1 MRDAAQVHNEKI
13 SELLIQEMFWNVRLG
28 VAAITPAMVL
38 YYVLLSV
45 DSGFARHAVWA
56 AVTGGWIVLLN
67 VYFFLGEK
75 WVKDFSKRTLA
86 ANAVIAAAVTTM
98 GVGFLMQVPHI
109 LDQNIL
115 LTTYGLMI
123 GVLGAAA
130 FVFSCNKYTYILF
143 ALGWALP
150 LVAWLIIFSPDLAR
164 RIFGV
169 MFIVYIAAMTFL
181 SRKDYRRRVSLISA
195 LETVTSLK
203 KQQDGDYY
211 LTSLLIR
218 PLAVNTVKQKSRVDI
233 SFYSEQKKK
242 FEFKDRLF
250 EIGGDINI
258 AHTIHL
264 KGIECS
270 VILNADAMGKSIQGA
285 GGALVLGA
293 VFQSIMDRTRAK
305 EEYQN
310 VYPERWMKETFIQ
323 LQKVFESFD
332 GSMLVS
338 VFLCVIENH
347 NGAMYC
353 VNAEHPQAVLLRR
366 GKASFLPLE
375 KQHRKLGTPDLN
387 DKLSF
392 GTFMLEPGDV
402 VILGSD
408 GRDDISLG
416 NTAAMGRKINEDEE
430 LFLRSAEKTQGTLQR
445 LRDEIASHGEIT
457 DDLTMI
463 RIAFGAGEAEQN
475 IAQLRQTAV
484 TAFKE
489 RNFTKAAQEAMTYL
503 ALRPLDNQLVFL
515 TAVSCLKLSRY
526 PEGIDLAERLRMR
539 DPHNVRYIGLLIELY
554 LRAGIMNAAG
564 KLVEAMQAYYPQ
576 HARLPEWL
584 RALVR

>member
-1 MRDAAQVHNEKI
+1 MRNASSGHNDRI
-13 SELLIQEMFWNVRLG
+13 AELLIQEMFWNVRLG
-28 VAAITPAMVL
+28 VAAITPAIVL

-45 DSGFARHAVWA
+45 DSGFARHVVWA
-56 AVTGGWIVLLN
+56 SITGAWIILLN
-67 VYFFLGEK
+67 IYFFLGEN
-75 WVKDFSKRTLA
+75 WVRDFGRRTVA
-86 ANAVIAAAVTTM
+86 ANTIITAAVATIGT
-98 GVGFLMQVPHI
+98 GFLMQVPHI

-143 ALGWALP
+143 AAGWALP

-242 FEFKDRLF
+242 FEFKNRLF

-258 AHTIHL
+258 AHTISL

-305 EEYQN
+305 AEHQN

-353 VNAEHPQAVLLRR
+353 LNAEHPQAVLLRR
-366 GKASFLPLE
+366 DRASFLPLE

-416 NTAAMGRKINEDEE
+416 HTTAAGRNINEDEE
-430 LFLRSAEKTQGTLQR
+430 LFLRSVEKTQGILQS

-457 DDLTMI
+457 DDLAMV
-463 RIAFGAGEAEQN
+463 RIAFAAGAEEKD
-475 IAQLRQTAV
+475 IPQLRQTAV
-484 TAFKE
+484 AAFKD
-489 RNFTKAAQEAMTYL
+489 RNFPKATADALAYL
-503 ALRPLDNQLVFL
+503 ALRPLDNQIVFL
-515 TAVSCLKLSRY
+515 AAVSSMKMSRFS
-526 PEGIDLAERLRMR
+526 EAIDLAERLRMR
-539 DPHNVRYIGLLIELY
+539 EPRNVRYISLLIELY
-554 LRAGIMNAAG
+554 LRAGIVTAAD
-564 KLVEAMQAYYPQ
+564 KLVKVMQEYYPD